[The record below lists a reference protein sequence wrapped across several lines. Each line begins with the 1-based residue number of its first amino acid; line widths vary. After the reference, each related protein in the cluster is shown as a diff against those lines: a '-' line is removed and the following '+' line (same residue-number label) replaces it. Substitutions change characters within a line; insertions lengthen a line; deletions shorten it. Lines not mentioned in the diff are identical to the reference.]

1 MGKYYVVCAELGIF
15 GEKVGIFA
23 GRLNNQNR
31 PDGDYSEVT
40 DEAVKAA
47 AEYLLHEKHDFYFSH
62 NETGYIMRVVRDEPE
77 LDEPG
82 ARHAHWVNDTW
93 CSNCSRFPV
102 KQGMGYDNRELTKYF
117 ERCPHCGAK
126 MDGGAE
132 T

>member
-40 DEAVKAA
+40 DDAVKAA

-82 ARHAHWVNDTW
+82 ARHAHWMPTVIKGLYK
-93 CSNCSRFPV
+93 CSACNFEQTSNPNQRFCS
-102 KQGMGYDNRELTKYF
+102 Y
-117 ERCPHCGAK
+117 CGAD
-126 MDGGAE
+126 MRERGAE